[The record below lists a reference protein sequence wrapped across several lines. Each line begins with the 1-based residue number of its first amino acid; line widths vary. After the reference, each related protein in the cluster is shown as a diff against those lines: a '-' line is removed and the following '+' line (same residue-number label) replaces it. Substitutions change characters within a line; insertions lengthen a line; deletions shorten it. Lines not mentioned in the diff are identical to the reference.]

1 MLSRLLFCLILP
13 LLPLTASAEPTEIVL
28 GQVAPFSGPLAPTG
42 KAYRNGIQLY
52 LDVVNAGGGVAG
64 STLRLVS
71 VDDEYKPEQTV
82 KLARDMLRDVKPIAL
97 VGAVGTSNAMALIK
111 EKVLDESST
120 PLIGVRSGASSVIA
134 ANNAHIFIARASYA
148 DEIASI
154 VELYSQTGTSRY
166 AVFYQNDGFGQDG
179 LASAE
184 RLIAQHKGQI
194 LASGS
199 YERNTTDVAKAVKT
213 IAAASPQTVIMV
225 SNTAAS
231 AEFIKQMREAGNV
244 SQLVALSV
252 TDGLQVVEKIGPAV
266 AKGLAITQVVPAPNN
281 TNIPLIKEILAAH
294 KRFATPDTP
303 LNHTV
308 VEGYLA
314 AKVLVEG
321 LRKAGKNPT
330 RKQLRDTLRGFK
342 NVDMGGVAA
351 HFGEAG
357 RSGIKYVDITILNKE
372 GKLLR

>member
-134 ANNAHIFIARASYA
+134 ANNTHIFIVRASYA

-213 IAAASPQTVIMV
+213 IAAALPQTVIMV

-330 RKQLRDTLRGFK
+330 RKQLRDTLRGIK